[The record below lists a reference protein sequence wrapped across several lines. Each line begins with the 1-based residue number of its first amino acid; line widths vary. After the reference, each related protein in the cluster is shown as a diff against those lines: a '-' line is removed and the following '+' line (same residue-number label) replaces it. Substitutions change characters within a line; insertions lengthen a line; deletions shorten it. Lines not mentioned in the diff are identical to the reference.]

1 MQSSQRFL
9 HAGLR
14 VCREET
20 TGVRTNS
27 EVQGWVQALDCN
39 AEVGERL
46 GFHSLFIPPGPEL
59 DCARMYFQIKLE
71 NTPRP
76 TFSKPFLA
84 SPKGLIN
91 LTHAYHKV
99 VHHDSTHLGNT
110 NTVFASYSVR

>member
-1 MQSSQRFL
+1 MQSSQRVL

-14 VCREET
+14 VCREEA

-27 EVQGWVQALDCN
+27 EVQGWVQALDCT

-46 GFHSLFIPPGPEL
+46 GSHSPFIPPGPEL
-59 DCARMYFQIKLE
+59 DCTRMYFQIKLE

-84 SPKGLIN
+84 SPKSLIN
-91 LTHAYHKV
+91 LTHTYHKV
-99 VHHDSTHLGNT
+99 VHHDSTHLGET